1 MLLTKTST
9 FIIGPVAT
17 LLGYIMNAIF
27 WVQSQIGIESI
38 GLCIILFTIVIYML
52 LLPLTIKQQKF
63 SRLQSKMNPELQAIQ
78 KKYKGKNQ
86 DQAAMMKM
94 NEETQAVYQKYGVN
108 PMGSCL
114 QMVIQMPILFA
125 LYRVIWNIPAY
136 VTSVKNYFV
145 PLADALLKTNGA
157 QDFMA
162 EIAKTNAVTFN
173 DMTQLTLIDVLYK
186 FKPDNWSAL
195 LEQFPDLS
203 SLITS
208 TQKDVDRMNYFLGLN
223 IADSPA
229 SIFQTALAA
238 GSIALIIAA
247 ILVPLLSALTQ
258 WLNTKLMSTQNDN
271 ATSGNAQA
279 DTMASTMKTMNVM
292 MPLMPLMSAVFCF
305 TLPVGMGIYWIA
317 GAVVRSIQQLIVN
330 KQIDK
335 MDLDEI
341 MKKNIEKANK
351 KREKQGLP
359 PQKITNTAKLNTRA
373 IEKPAKPELTQE
385 EKDQKIQNATEY
397 YKSTTKAKPGSLA
410 SKAQMVQQ
418 YNDKH
423 AKKK

>member
-114 QMVIQMPILFA
+114 QMVIQVPILFA

-292 MPLMPLMSAVFCF
+292 MPLMSAVCCF

>member
-1 MLLTKTST
+1 
-9 FIIGPVAT
+9 
-17 LLGYIMNAIF
+17 
-27 WVQSQIGIESI
+27 
-38 GLCIILFTIVIYML
+38 
-52 LLPLTIKQQKF
+52 
-63 SRLQSKMNPELQAIQ
+63 
-78 KKYKGKNQ
+78 
-86 DQAAMMKM
+86 
-94 NEETQAVYQKYGVN
+94 
-108 PMGSCL
+108 
-114 QMVIQMPILFA
+114 
-125 LYRVIWNIPAY
+125 
-136 VTSVKNYFV
+136 
-145 PLADALLKTNGA
+145 
-157 QDFMA
+157 
-162 EIAKTNAVTFN
+162 
-173 DMTQLTLIDVLYK
+173 
-186 FKPDNWSAL
+186 
-195 LEQFPDLS
+195 
-203 SLITS
+203 
-208 TQKDVDRMNYFLGLN
+208 
-223 IADSPA
+223 
-229 SIFQTALAA
+229 
-238 GSIALIIAA
+238 
-247 ILVPLLSALTQ
+247 
-258 WLNTKLMSTQNDN
+258 MSTQNDN

-292 MPLMPLMSAVFCF
+292 MPLMSAVFCF

>member
-279 DTMASTMKTMNVM
+279 DTMASTMKTMNDM
-292 MPLMPLMSAVFCF
+292 MPLMSAVFCF